1 MLKNSWVLILSIVL
15 SIIMLYNPS
24 IPLIIALFPIFW
36 LVIPLMFFGLFMGVL
51 LIGMVIIGLMLILE
65 MMFE

>member
-24 IPLIIALFPIFW
+24 IPLIIALLPIFW